1 MSPSRFC
8 GQIGRMVKMR
18 KKKIG
23 ITIAVL
29 LVLGASLMFYLQ
41 MTRAYMPA
49 EDEIALQIQFDIKED
64 IGLLVYDYCADG
76 HAYSGGMSNAD
87 KSLIQHDSHMII
99 GWKKQELNSSSDA
112 VELSIQFRIIT
123 EYVDPNY
130 ENIYPDDIT
139 RYMDPISWEAH
150 FGESYCITI
159 TGDKTNGYTAALTS
173 TAGKKAQGRAA
184 KAALSPDFLSPALF
198 GKQRA
203 PSAPSLNR
211 VPPPTRTD
219 PAGV

>member
-8 GQIGRMVKMR
+8 GQIGRMMKMR

-41 MTRAYMPA
+41 MTRDAYMPA

-123 EYVDPNY
+123 EYVAPNY
-130 ENIYPDDIT
+130 ENIYPDAIT
-139 RYMDPISWEAH
+139 RYMEPISWEAR
-150 FGESYCITI
+150 FGESYCIAI
-159 TGDKTNGYTAALTS
+159 TGDKTNGYKAALT
-173 TAGKKAQGRAA
+173 ADDA
-184 KAALSPDFLSPALF
+184 
-198 GKQRA
+198 
-203 PSAPSLNR
+203 
-211 VPPPTRTD
+211 
-219 PAGV
+219 